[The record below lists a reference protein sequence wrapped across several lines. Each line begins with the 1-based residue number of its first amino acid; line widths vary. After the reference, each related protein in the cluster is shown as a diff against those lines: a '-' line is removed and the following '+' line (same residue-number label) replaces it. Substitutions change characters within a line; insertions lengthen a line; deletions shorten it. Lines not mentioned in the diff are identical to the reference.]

1 MGLEYRPKQRSYK
14 GRSHYGDY
22 QEFELFKSYVDRE
35 IEEERQRRRNEREES
50 RRSVH
55 TNYRERDGQVNR
67 KYIRGEHSG
76 QHDFY
81 DPKTHRSGSA
91 GPKAR
96 RTRDD
101 D

>member
-1 MGLEYRPKQRSYK
+1 MGLEYRPKQRSYR

-22 QEFELFKSYVDRE
+22 QEFELFKSQVDRE
-35 IEEERQRRRNEREES
+35 IEEDRERRQNERNAARQSE
-50 RRSVH
+50 H
-55 TNYRERDGQVNR
+55 TNYRERDGQMNR
-67 KYIRGEHSG
+67 KHIRGDHSG

-81 DPKTHRSGSA
+81 DPKTYRSGSA
-91 GPKAR
+91 GSKAR